1 MLKDQIKII
10 LTTDEHSLSN
20 EEIWY
25 LFLEFIN
32 FMKQND

>member
-10 LTTDEHSLSN
+10 LTTGEHSLSN
-20 EEIWY
+20 QEIWSI
-25 LFLEFIN
+25 FLEFTN